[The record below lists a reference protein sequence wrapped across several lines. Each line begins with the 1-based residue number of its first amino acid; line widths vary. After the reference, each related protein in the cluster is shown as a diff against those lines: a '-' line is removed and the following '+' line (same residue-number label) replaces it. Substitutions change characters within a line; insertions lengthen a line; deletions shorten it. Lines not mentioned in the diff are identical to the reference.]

1 MHFKIIIPLYNVE
14 KWIKKCIRSVKLQ
27 EYKNFQCILIDDI
40 STDNTKNII
49 ENEIKNDNRFHLITN
64 TEKSYALK
72 NIFNAINYS
81 NPNDN
86 DIILTI
92 DGDDWLA
99 SKSVLDVLIKYYEQD
114 DCLMTYGSYIEYPNG
129 NVGKFSKQIPNHI
142 IDNNLYR
149 NYEWSSSHLRTC
161 KYLLWNKIDKKDF
174 LDSNGQFYKITCD
187 LAIMFPMLEMAGHRA
202 KYVKEILYIYNV
214 ENVLNDHKL
223 NNAEQIKIER
233 KIRGKQKYN
242 KLH

>member
-40 STDNTKNII
+40 STDNSKSII
-49 ENEIKNDNRFHLITN
+49 ENEIKDDNRFHLITN
-64 TEKSYALK
+64 IEKGYALK
-72 NIFNAINYS
+72 NIFNGINYS

-99 SKSVLDVLIKYYEQD
+99 SKNVLDVLIKYYEQD

-129 NVGKFSKQIPNHI
+129 NVGKFSKQIPNHV

-187 LAIMFPMLEMAGHRA
+187 LAIMFPMLEMAGHKA
-202 KYVKEILYIYNV
+202 KYVKEILYTYNV
-214 ENVLNDHKL
+214 ENLLNDHKL

-233 KIRGKQKYN
+233 EIRGKQKYN

>member
-129 NVGKFSKQIPNHI
+129 NVGKFSKQIPNHV

>member
-187 LAIMFPMLEMAGHRA
+187 LAIMFPMLEMAGHKA
-202 KYVKEILYIYNV
+202 KYVKEILYTYNL
-214 ENVLNDHKL
+214 ENLLNDHKL